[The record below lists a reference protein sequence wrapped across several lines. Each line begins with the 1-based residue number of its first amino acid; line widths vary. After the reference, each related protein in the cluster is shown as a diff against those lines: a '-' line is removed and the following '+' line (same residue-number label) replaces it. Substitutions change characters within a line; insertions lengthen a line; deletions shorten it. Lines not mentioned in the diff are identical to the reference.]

1 MIKEYLWEKSS
12 LDSAELQSIE
22 KEARHE
28 KLEALLALASF
39 YHRGAYGYP
48 MDEKKAMRYMDEA
61 MAKHY
66 PQAFYMYAEWL
77 LETPSLNDGIYFK
90 ALKFF
95 ERSANLG
102 YGRAMA
108 RIGHFFLYGL
118 GVKVDYVQAE
128 KWLLAAKSHFAIDDL
143 NALAKHYR
151 ELKRDKD
158 AENVLLA
165 AQEYQNF
172 L

>member
-1 MIKEYLWEKSS
+1 MIKEYWWEKSG
-12 LDSAELQSIE
+12 LDSDELHRIE
-22 KEARHE
+22 KEARYE
-28 KLEALLALASF
+28 NLEALLALASF
-39 YHRGAYGYP
+39 YHRGAYNYP
-48 MDEKKAMRYMDEA
+48 QDDKKAMRYMDEA

-77 LETPSLNDGIYFK
+77 LEQPSLNEGVYYK

-143 NALAKHYR
+143 TTLGKHYR
-151 ELKRDKD
+151 ELNRDKD